1 MSRLPKH
8 LFCLTAD
15 FKQYTLHKGW
25 PEPYAYT
32 VCDCI
37 LFWSLL
43 GLATIVCLYLYMVN
57 IRYFKQGNHHTHGS
71 GQPSSLSNG
80 ISSREITI
88 HTVLA
93 NPRHCR
99 TVFQAGK
106 SPYTRFWPTL
116 VIVDSVSS
124 GPRGKGG
131 AFEDVECHFFDG
143 HMARVGQNRLYMH
156 HIWLYTWWYPC
167 QI

>member
-1 MSRLPKH
+1 MSCKQTPITWHLMSRLPKH

-93 NPRHCR
+93 NPRHCQ

-116 VIVDSVSS
+116 VIVERYFKQGNHHTHGSGQPSS
-124 GPRGKGG
+124 LLI
-131 AFEDVECHFFDG
+131 V
-143 HMARVGQNRLYMH
+143 
-156 HIWLYTWWYPC
+156 YPLDPGVKEVHLKT
-167 QI
+167 